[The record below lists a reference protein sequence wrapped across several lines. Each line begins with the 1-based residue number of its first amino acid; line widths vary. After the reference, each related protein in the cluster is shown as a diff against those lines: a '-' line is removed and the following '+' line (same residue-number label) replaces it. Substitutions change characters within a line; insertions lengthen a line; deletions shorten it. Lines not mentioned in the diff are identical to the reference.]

1 MREVSASS
9 RTAAALEMAMAPPIP
24 IAVVGRRPHG
34 DERLV
39 EHVLVALHHELMRSC
54 DERNVVG
61 AVELVDDVAAKQEA
75 SSTRAQAPAV
85 DLLGIR
91 PQQVAHGTIVRHF
104 LFAIDDANLTIVVVV
119 VGGTPISCETSK
131 LGLHLPPKACESS
144 AQYATHLVERVDRG
158 RQAAVD
164 AEDAVLDD
172 GREAEVVK
180 DLGAVAPHID
190 RAVLLEALIVEAVHL
205 RDLAALVVA
214 ADQRDAVRV
223 AHLERQQKQEGLDA
237 VEAAVDV
244 VAEEQVVG
252 LGAVTA
258 DTEQLLEVV
267 ELPMDIAADLHASNR
282 VSTSHTPVRDIYL
295 IKKRDTLPSQAH
307 RRVVRCSLR

>member
-75 SSTRAQAPAV
+75 SATRAQAPAV

-104 LFAIDDANLTIVVVV
+104 LFAIDDANLTIVLVVV
-119 VGGTPISCETSK
+119 GTPISCETSK